1 MFGVDCMFDIF
12 KFNETNYTTKQMPY
26 YTYLVSNFKYFSI
39 TVLTKQKLV
48 KNNRYCLPRQ
58 PPS

>member
-1 MFGVDCMFDIF
+1 MFDIF

-26 YTYLVSNFKYFSI
+26 YTYLVSNFKYFSF
-39 TVLTKQKLV
+39 TVLTTQKLV